1 MFWQFLIEYQS
12 IFASL
17 LTLIVTLIV
26 THILRNM
33 GRTYFT
39 FLEHNFYIT
48 TQDSDGFVISKP
60 NINKSDYSKI
70 NGAGFTFELIL
81 YNNSESPKSLSGFN
95 IELISDSS
103 KITVSID
110 DKATT
115 KSIRDGAISHTDEL
129 KVANLPSKNMSH
141 YKLHCNIPKQN
152 LKDEK
157 YTVFFICKNTK
168 GKTIRKYIS
177 SHQFLV

>member
-17 LTLIVTLIV
+17 LTLIVTLIL

-39 FLEHNFYIT
+39 FLEYNFYIS
-48 TQDSDGFVISKP
+48 TQDSDGFEISKP
-60 NINKSDYSKI
+60 NINKSDYSDI
-70 NGAGFTFELIL
+70 HGAGFSFELIL

-95 IELISDSS
+95 IELISNSS
-103 KITVSID
+103 KIVLP
-110 DKATT
+110 ATT
-115 KSIRDGAISHTDEL
+115 KSIRGGAISHMDEI

-157 YTVFFICKNTK
+157 YTVYFLCRNVK
-168 GKTIRKYIS
+168 GRTIRKYIS
-177 SHQFLV
+177 TYQFVV